1 MKYNN
6 AMRHF
11 FTYSLIGLSLLGVS
25 LSANAQMAYNT
36 AGGVTTGKQ
45 VTGPNKDGSYTIT
58 LEAYAEGESSVSTK
72 TTDIVLVLDIS
83 GSMTEPV
90 GSTTQLGATSLNYDT
105 VKNGEV
111 EYFLQLNEGGTNYW
125 EKIYAEQDN
134 GRYYLYVWP
143 RNKTYL
149 TSYGTSTY
157 RSQAAYATSPTAN
170 IVTNRTGLRSG
181 ASKIQSLE
189 NSVKFFL
196 QEINKSDKFQADG
209 TTPRKK
215 RLGNRVAI
223 VTFSS
228 NSDTAAGWTLLGN
241 SALETGNDDGY
252 DALVLATE
260 TALANPQGGTNVH
273 YGMSAA
279 NSLLSNSSAGNKT
292 VVLFTD
298 GIPGENGRWNQ
309 AGYSSANSAIN
320 NANSIKGSDGKNAT
334 VWAVGAFSNMNTSDK
349 QNTDTYMN
357 RVSSNYYNVTSMTS
371 SATAADDQKYY
382 IEVADEQQLLDV
394 FKDIASEQ
402 TDHET
407 VDESTQVKDVI
418 SSSFTLPDDA
428 EPTDIKIHTMD
439 FKSDASGWE
448 NEQTPAGVTAVIT
461 EMQKLDENDQPVY
474 DEEGEPVMLKTVQVQ
489 GFDFS
494 KDDSAPGQ
502 GDGNWVG
509 PRKVQGVTTYAGK
522 KLVISFNIVQVN
534 DVTGGAGTNTN
545 TSQSGVYVM
554 QSDGTYKNI
563 NEFKVPHTTLP
574 INLKITKTGL
584 RHGESATFEI
594 ERCRPKNW
602 DETKTL
608 EQNLAAMEY
617 NGLGKPIPS
626 KGDDEEWENW
636 TKVIITNKGANGEA
650 VVKTLVALD
659 PYYVYKIEEDTWS
672 WAYDAVATSGQN
684 KENTSTVE
692 VNPFKFKNQARTG
705 EDIPKHAEAVTINHF
720 NFTISGGEFSGKQE
734 EHYKS
739 SKDQFQTNPTT
750 E

>member
-1 MKYNN
+1 MNKSSAMKHTFKYI
-6 AMRHF
+6 
-11 FTYSLIGLSLLGVS
+11 LIGLSMLGVS
-25 LSANAQMAYNT
+25 MTANAQMAYNS
-36 AGGVTTGKQ
+36 AGGIVTGKQ
-45 VTGPNKDGSYTIT
+45 VTGPNTDGSYTIK
-58 LEAYAEGESSVSTK
+58 LETYAEGESDYSEKAS
-72 TTDIVLVLDIS
+72 DIVLVLDIS
-83 GSMTEPV
+83 GSMKEPYVPTESRTWTADDIRNSDIDLYYREWNSSQ
-90 GSTTQLGATSLNYDT
+90 GWYD
-105 VKNGEV
+105 
-111 EYFLQLNEGGTNYW
+111 
-125 EKIYAEQDN
+125 
-134 GRYYLYVWP
+134 YYGPLYVSGS
-143 RNKTYL
+143 RIYGDMVAGGSGTENL
-149 TSYGTSTY
+149 GRSYTGVLY
-157 RSQAAYATSPTAN
+157 HDVKLDAMKAGVQAFLD
-170 IVTNRTGLRSG
+170 IVNNNDKYQSDGETLRS
-181 ASKIQSLE
+181 
-189 NSVKFFL
+189 
-196 QEINKSDKFQADG
+196 
-209 TTPRKK
+209 T
-215 RLGNRVAI
+215 RLGNRIAI
-223 VTFSS
+223 VTYANNS
-228 NSDTAAGWTLLGN
+228 NTLLQGWTRLGN
-241 SALETGNDDGY
+241 SSGSVSSNTGYTNLSNAVSNISAG
-252 DALVLATE
+252 
-260 TALANPQGGTNVH
+260 GGTRVDL
-273 YGMSAA
+273 GMSTAS
-279 NSLLSNSSAGNKT
+279 SLMSSATGIKT
-292 VVLFTD
+292 VVMFTD
-298 GIPGENGRWNQ
+298 GIPGNGSWS
-309 AGYSSANSAIN
+309 GTGTTTANTTIN
-320 NANSIKGSDGKNAT
+320 TANTIKGNDGKKAT
-334 VWAVGAFSNMNTSDK
+334 IWTVGIFEEMSAQDK
-349 QNTDTYMN
+349 QRTDTYMN
-357 RVSSNYYNVTSMTS
+357 RVSSNYLGVTNMTS
-371 SATAADDQKYY
+371 SATAVATKYY
-382 IEVADEQQLLDV
+382 IEATAGSSLSQI
-394 FKDIASEQ
+394 FADIASES
-402 TDHET
+402 TDHPT
-407 VDESTQVKDVI
+407 VDSSTQVKDVI

-428 EPTDIKIHTMD
+428 DATEIEIHTMD

-448 NEQTPAGVTAVIT
+448 NEQTPAGVSAVIT

-474 DEEGEPVMLKTVQVQ
+474 DEDGEPVMLKTVQVQ

-494 KDDSAPGQ
+494 KDDSAPGR

-522 KLVISFNIVQVN
+522 KLVISFKIVQV
-534 DVTGGAGTNTN
+534 DGVTGGAGTNTN
-545 TSQSGVYVM
+545 TSQSGVYVK
-554 QSDGTYKNI
+554 QPDGTYKNV

-636 TKVIITNKGANGEA
+636 TKVIVTNKGANGEA